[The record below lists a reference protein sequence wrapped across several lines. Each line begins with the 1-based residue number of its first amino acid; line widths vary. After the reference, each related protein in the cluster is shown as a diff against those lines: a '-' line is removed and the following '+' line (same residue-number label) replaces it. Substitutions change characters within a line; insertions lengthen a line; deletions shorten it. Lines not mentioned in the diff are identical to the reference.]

1 MSLAI
6 TTTPAGNALRR
17 IAAMPAALALLSS
30 VLLLGACASVPMPVE
45 QMAVAEAAVQHATT
59 TGTNATNAAEVQAAS
74 AKLARARQAMADK
87 QPLLARRLA
96 EQVEVEARLQALDTK
111 KAERGL
117 VVTLGDVPLD
127 NGQSRLLADGSRNMV
142 RLAEVFKRNPARS
155 ASIEGYTDNV
165 SSASANMSLAGRR
178 ADAVVAA
185 LIGLGVSA
193 DRLCSVAHGEDMPAA
208 RNHSP
213 ACRQM
218 NRRVEVV
225 FAPQG
230 DEPSPRALWGRRAPS
245 PHHPLLQRLNR
256 SERFSMPHPDHH
268 QLRAVRQSP
277 ALSIGALALLRAD
290 HRAMRHLFNALRRAR
305 SDGEQQAL
313 VADIC
318 ALLSMHVQ
326 IRAEIFDSALKVA
339 SLGASCLAGP
349 GAARDDIWGLIAQ
362 LEQGAPAGA

>member
-117 VVTLGDVPLD
+117 VVTLGDVLFD
-127 NGQSRLLADGSRNMV
+127 SGQSRLLADGSRNMV

-245 PHHPLLQRLNR
+245 PHHPITPFYSASTGPRGSACPILITTSFVR
-256 SERFSMPHPDHH
+256 S
-268 QLRAVRQSP
+268 
-277 ALSIGALALLRAD
+277 GK
-290 HRAMRHLFNALRRAR
+290 ALRCPSAPWRSCGLTTGPCGTCSMRSGVPGRTASSRRWWPTSAR
-305 SDGEQQAL
+305 
-313 VADIC
+313 C
-318 ALLSMHVQ
+318 
-326 IRAEIFDSALKVA
+326 SACMCR
-339 SLGASCLAGP
+339 SGQRSSTP
-349 GAARDDIWGLIAQ
+349 R
-362 LEQGAPAGA
+362 